1 MDHRP
6 YATFHS
12 VHCGPVLAAALTVL
26 AACGG
31 HTQTHTTTPDQP
43 AVASGTAGR
52 AAAKPKKDVPQSA
65 GLRDFDAGLRALKL
79 GGPEAN
85 QRAAESFQRAVDADP
100 TLWEAW
106 YDLGVARWHLG

>member
-6 YATFHS
+6 YAPFHS
-12 VHCGPVLAAALTVL
+12 FRCGPVLAAALAVL
-26 AACGG
+26 SGCGG
-31 HTQTHTTTPDQP
+31 HTQTHTTAPDQA
-43 AVASGTAGR
+43 AVASAPAGK
-52 AAAKPKKDVPQSA
+52 AAAKPKKDAPQSP

-106 YDLGVARWHLG
+106 YDLGVTKS